1 MPSIFDDERRQ
12 NGSFSRGPIR
22 VGPKSP
28 LNASKMLESEGHFL
42 ALFSCS
48 ETILD
53 TNADN
58 RKILTTTS
66 SFGGMLFEIQGT
78 ANARY

>member
-1 MPSIFDDERRQ
+1 MPGIFDDERRQ
-12 NGSFSRGPIR
+12 NGPFSRGPVR
-22 VGPKSP
+22 VGQKSP
-28 LNASKMLESEGHFL
+28 LIASKMLESEMHFL

-58 RKILTTTS
+58 RLMVTT
-66 SFGGMLFEIQGT
+66 
-78 ANARY
+78 A